1 MTAKVWQTIETIF
14 HAGLRMIEGPP
25 PFAHLATQ
33 SQTDQTIRAALAMP
47 PLQVI
52 VATRRLGLLRRVL
65 ASGCPWLLG
74 FILKS
79 RATPRSWGAQLC
91 ANTDLLQAREPG
103 GSLPLLSFLQQTQ
116 DCPAPRWKARLKA
129 AIQG

>member
-1 MTAKVWQTIETIF
+1 MTAKAWQKHETSF

-25 PFAHLATQ
+25 AFAHLATQ
-33 SQTDQTIRAALAMP
+33 SQSDQTIRAALGMP

-74 FILKS
+74 FILES

-91 ANTDLLQAREPG
+91 ADTDWLQAREPG

-116 DCPAPRWKARLKA
+116 DCLAPRWKARLKA
-129 AIQG
+129 ATQG